1 MGGDFAEVFFV
12 HSLDAV
18 PGLCF
23 VRNCGGACVGVF
35 VLCGGELVC
44 DLYELCGEFCECCVS
59 GSGVVYDGGD
69 FVCECLAYECWVAG
83 VCGVGDGCG
92 AVGFVY
98 GDCGV
103 CVGCHTVYYMLW
115 CGSCL
120 VGFSTGFS
128 TRGKVFHRVFHR
140 FGSFPHDGGH
150 IVIWVTGVIHRV
162 FHKQGGMGRP
172 SGCSRP
178 DGGGGVAPVT

>member
-1 MGGDFAEVFFV
+1 MGGDFAEVFFA

-23 VRNCGGACVGVF
+23 VWNVGGVCVGVF

-44 DLYELCGEFCECCVS
+44 DLYELCGEFCECCVA
-59 GSGVVYDGGD
+59 GSWVVYDGGD
-69 FVCECLAYECWVAG
+69 FVCECLADECWVAG
-83 VCGVGDGCG
+83 VCGVCDGCG

-103 CVGCHTVYYMLW
+103 CVGCHVFYYMLW

-128 TRGKVFHRVFHR
+128 TG
-140 FGSFPHDGGH
+140 
-150 IVIWVTGVIHRV
+150 
-162 FHKQGGMGRP
+162 
-172 SGCSRP
+172 
-178 DGGGGVAPVT
+178 

>member
-1 MGGDFAEVFFV
+1 MGGDFAEVFFA

-23 VRNCGGACVGVF
+23 VWNVGGVCVGVF

-44 DLYELCGEFCECCVS
+44 DLYELCGEFCECCVA
-59 GSGVVYDGGD
+59 GSWVVYDGGD
-69 FVCECLAYECWVAG
+69 FVCECLAYECWVVC
-83 VCGVGDGCG
+83 VCGVCDWCG

-115 CGSCL
+115 CVSCL
-120 VGFSTGFS
+120 AEFSTGFS
-128 TRGKVFHRVFHR
+128 TRWRVIHRVFHR
-140 FGSFPHDGGH
+140 FGSFPHDGSH
-150 IVIWVTGVIHRV
+150 IVIWVTEVIHRV

-178 DGGGGVAPVT
+178 DGGRGVALIT